1 MGYSTDDGRGAKDL
15 AERASASL
23 AAAALFIKFA
33 HVLIK
38 RR

>member
-1 MGYSTDDGRGAKDL
+1 LLADYDAGAKDL
-15 AERASASL
+15 AERATASL

-33 HVLIK
+33 QVLIK